1 MQTNNKNLGIF
12 NLILSIYASI
22 GAVFGIIYL
31 LLTYDA
37 IVFNNGINDF
47 LLNFLNIE
55 INFPSLLK
63 VYFYLGISFLV
74 VSLIDMFIC
83 KLIRKKEI
91 KGKLL
96 SVSNSLC
103 NVALIVNL
111 FGFVISIFDYIV
123 TFIIK

>member
-91 KGKLL
+91 KGKLF